1 MELVSDLQPRSQGSL
16 LPALR
21 VGENPGNEVEW
32 PTAFARVTLLAVKPP
47 LGSLSN
53 DDSDGNEDGK
63 KAKDLDSGK
72 TTTLQVHHA
81 FCTFLCRRCTTTM

>member
-1 MELVSDLQPRSQGSL
+1 MELVSGLQPRSQGSL

-21 VGENPGNEVEW
+21 VGEDPGNEVEW

-63 KAKDLDSGK
+63 KAIAKQQLCK
-72 TTTLQVHHA
+72 CITLFVHFFA
-81 FCTFLCRRCTTTM
+81 VAARLRCESA